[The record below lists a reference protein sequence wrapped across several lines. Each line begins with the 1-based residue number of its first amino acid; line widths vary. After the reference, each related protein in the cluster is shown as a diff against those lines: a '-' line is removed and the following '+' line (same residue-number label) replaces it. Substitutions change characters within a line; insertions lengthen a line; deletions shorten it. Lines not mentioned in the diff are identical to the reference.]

1 MLIVRNLTN
10 GGAQKHLFCNNCLRA
25 AGCTFIPRAAVNEN
39 GCAGCYK
46 KPKVAHTQGA
56 QVRGAQ
62 HEVAQAK
69 VAQGFFFAGVAAGGA
84 GGTGAPKPWFM
95 TNKCTAL
102 EENYWEK
109 SKQASPNQSRARQAD
124 EVCTPGLV
132 STPPYFSG

>member
-1 MLIVRNLTN
+1 MLIGGNLTN
-10 GGAQKHLFCNNCLRA
+10 GAQKHLFCNNCLRV
-25 AGCTFIPRAAVNEN
+25 AGCILLPRVADEN
-39 GCAGCYK
+39 GCAGCYR
-46 KPKVAHTQGA
+46 KPKVAHTHSA

-62 HEVAQAK
+62 VEVAQGK
-69 VAQGFFFAGVAAGGA
+69 VAQGFFFAAVAAGGA